1 MAAQSRS
8 CKDDPM
14 QIKRSLIGTF
24 GYLALVSCAYG
35 IARGMAVLTG
45 WASPAGLVTMTLAAF
60 FLLIVLASHVYARLK
75 RSGLE
80 QPMDNSA
87 HTRNSGEDTT

>member
-8 CKDDPM
+8 CQDGPM

-35 IARGMAVLTG
+35 IARGMAALTG
-45 WASPAGLVTMTLAAF
+45 WATPAGLVTMTLAAF
-60 FLLIVLASHVYARLK
+60 FLLIVIASHVYARMK
-75 RSGLE
+75 RPELE
-80 QPMDNSA
+80 QAMDNSPDP
-87 HTRNSGEDTT
+87 RRSEGDTT